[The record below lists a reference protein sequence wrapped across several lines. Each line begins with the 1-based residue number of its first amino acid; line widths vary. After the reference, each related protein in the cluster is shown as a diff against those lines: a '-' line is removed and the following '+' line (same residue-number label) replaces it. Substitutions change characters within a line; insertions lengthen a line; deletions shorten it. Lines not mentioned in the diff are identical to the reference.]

1 MLKDDAAVGC
11 HNHGGRSRSEGDALG
26 RKKPFVFVWVPG
38 RLEVPEVTPRRV
50 PNNL

>member
-1 MLKDDAAVGC
+1 MARL

-38 RLEVPEVTPRRV
+38 RLEVPEVRLV
-50 PNNL
+50 VSMKLFANYFS